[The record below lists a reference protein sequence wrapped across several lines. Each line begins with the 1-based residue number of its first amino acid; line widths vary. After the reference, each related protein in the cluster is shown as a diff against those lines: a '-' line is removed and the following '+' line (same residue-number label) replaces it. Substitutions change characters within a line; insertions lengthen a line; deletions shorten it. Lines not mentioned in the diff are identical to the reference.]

1 MMPST
6 GHAGDPASAIEIE
19 PESVVLAASPVARSS
34 SSVWMRDEHRRAVGA
49 LAARFRAAVPFPHVV
64 LESFLDPARAD
75 EVARVFPRADSSWI
89 RFTHVNERK
98 FGNPAVATFPAPLRE
113 LVAEL
118 SSPQFVTWL
127 AQVTRIE
134 GLRADPDLRG
144 GGLHQT
150 QRGGFL
156 NIHTDFS
163 SHPQRS
169 TWRRAINLVLFLNHD
184 WREDYGGALE
194 LWPADM
200 SQCAARIPPRLNT
213 CVIFQVGRETRHGH
227 PDPLACPVD
236 RARNSLALYYFTEDT
251 APTPRHATTYYPRPG
266 DGARGVLIRAENLAL
281 RLFDGL
287 RRRGWVTDE
296 AVGRV
301 LARLQR

>member
-6 GHAGDPASAIEIE
+6 AHVGDTASAVE
-19 PESVVLAASPVARSS
+19 PAAVDRELGPVREAGRLAWV
-34 SSVWMRDEHRRAVGA
+34 RDEHWRDAHR
-49 LAARFRAAVPFPHVV
+49 LASRFAAGVPFPHVV
-64 LESFLDPARAD
+64 LEEFLEAERAED
-75 EVARVFPRADSSWI
+75 AAAAFPRVDESWI
-89 RFTHVNERK
+89 RFTHINERK
-98 FGNPAVATFPAPLRE
+98 FGNPAVATFPAPLRA

-118 SSPQFVTWL
+118 ASPPFVAWL
-127 AQVTRIE
+127 STVTGIP
-134 GLRADPDLRG
+134 GLRPDPDLCG

-163 SHPQRS
+163 CHPLRS
-169 TWRRAINLVLFLNHD
+169 KWRRAVNLVLFLNPG
-184 WREDYGGALE
+184 WSEGYGGALE
-194 LWPADM
+194 LWPSDM
-200 SQCAARIPPRLNT
+200 SRCAARIVPRLNT

-227 PDPLACPVD
+227 PDRLACPPD
-236 RARNSLALYYFTEDT
+236 RARNSLALYYFTEE
-251 APTPRHATTYYPRPG
+251 AEPPARHATTYFPRPG

-281 RLFDGL
+281 RAFDAL

-296 AVGRV
+296 AIGRV

>member
-1 MMPST
+1 MMPSI
-6 GHAGDPASAIEIE
+6 GHRGETAAALGDDPAETAARMVGRGE
-19 PESVVLAASPVARSS
+19 PSG
-34 SSVWMRDEHRRAVGA
+34 WMWPEQRRDVRA
-49 LAARFRAAVPFPHVV
+49 LASRFASGAPFPHVV
-64 LESFLDPARAD
+64 LEPFLDPARAE
-75 EVARVFPRADSSWI
+75 EVARSFPRADPSWI
-89 RFTHVNERK
+89 RFTHINERK
-98 FGNPAVATFPAPLRE
+98 FGNPSVATFPPPLRD

-118 SSPQFVTWL
+118 SSPGFVAWL
-127 AQVTRIE
+127 EQVTGIA
-134 GLRADPDLRG
+134 GLRADPDLCG

-169 TWRRAINLVLFLNHD
+169 TWRRAVNLVLFLNPD
-184 WREDYGGALE
+184 WRDSYGGALE

-200 SQCAARIPPRLNT
+200 SRCAVRIPPLLNT

-227 PDPLACPVD
+227 PDPLVCPAD
-236 RARNSLALYYFTEDT
+236 RSRNSLALYYFTEEVGP
-251 APTPRHATTYYPRPG
+251 PTRHATRYYPRPG
-266 DGARGVLIRAENLAL
+266 DGARAALIRGENLAL
-281 RLFDGL
+281 RVFDLL

-296 AVGRV
+296 AMSRV